1 MRCISCVDL
10 ETLNLTHDRTFS
22 LTGFVNT
29 LLSWKAF
36 IPLGRLTY
44 CFYLI
49 HLNYI
54 QFYYAHLRKPQ
65 YYEEYDY
72 VHKYLGMVLT
82 VTLLSFVLA
91 VTVEAPFLNLE
102 KLVFGPLNVKKAP
115 ATSKAVETVKAA
127 GQVNVAF
134 VKSDD

>member
-1 MRCISCVDL
+1 MPCISCVDL

-49 HLNYI
+49 HFNFI
-54 QFYYAHLRKPQ
+54 RFYYAHQRKPI
-65 YYEEYDY
+65 YYEEFDHI
-72 VHKYLGMVLT
+72 HKYLGTLLT
-82 VTLLSFVLA
+82 VTLLSLVLA

-102 KLVFGPLNVKKAP
+102 SLIFAPLNKKKVP
-115 ATSKAVETVKAA
+115 ATT
-127 GQVNVAF
+127 QAF
-134 VKSDD
+134 EL